1 MAAAEM
7 KAADGRESALF
18 DRLIEQHPGEF
29 FIIVE
34 LPNVVA
40 GSAPQRIDPLAQKR
54 IPGNRLFR
62 VRQGFSEV
70 AAFRSSDIRQMT
82 VGADTGDRHV
92 RAVLFVRLEERDGHS
107 LLPRDLLRWRIQPG
121 AEFFAPQRWI
131 PSARAA
137 STASRGLPVPGA
149 SIWMVKTFKCEGGG

>member
-107 LLPRDLLRWRIQPG
+107 LLPRDLLRSADPAWRRVLR
-121 AEFFAPQRWI
+121 APKVDPECSGSLHRL
-131 PSARAA
+131 ARAA
-137 STASRGLPVPGA
+137 GSGRLDLDGEDL
-149 SIWMVKTFKCEGGG
+149 